1 MNTRPIG
8 RIVAGLLAM
17 LFGLATVVEGGH
29 VLFGGPDARA
39 AAGDVVPFV
48 LIFNF
53 SAGFAYLAAGAA
65 ALLGRPWTLPLAR
78 ALALATLAVFVAL
91 GVHVVTGGAFERR
104 TVAAMTLRSV
114 FWVAQAL
121 LLPRFFRSAMASAPA
136 PSRADSVTLR
146 PGP

>member
-8 RIVAGLLAM
+8 RIVAGALAT

-53 SAGFAYLAAGAA
+53 SAGFAYLAAGAG

-91 GVHVVTGGAFERR
+91 GVHVFTGGAFERR

-121 LLPRFFRSAMASAPA
+121 LLPRFFRPAMASAP
-136 PSRADSVTLR
+136 RIV
-146 PGP
+146 G